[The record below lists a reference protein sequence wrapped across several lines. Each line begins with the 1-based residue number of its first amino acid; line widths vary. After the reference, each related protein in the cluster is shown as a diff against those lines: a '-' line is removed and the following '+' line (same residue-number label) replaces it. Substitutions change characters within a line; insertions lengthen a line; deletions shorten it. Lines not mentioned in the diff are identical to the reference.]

1 MSLTDAYLIRLNSFE
16 LLRLV
21 IFCYP
26 SRITFLYMVSVSP
39 WSVKGVEPEAREA
52 AKIAA
57 RRSAMT
63 VGQWLSQTIRAAAA
77 QQLDG
82 TSQPLVDTS
91 PPPPQPAPEQ
101 ALQGD
106 NSLASQGSY
115 PVESLRAVEA
125 GHNAPPPVS
134 VNEAIRENI
143 PRLNNPIEDPESKSR
158 AAISS
163 PVDQVEQ
170 LSERVEQVRA
180 QSPLST
186 APVERAVSR
195 LSERL
200 EKIEAARRT
209 QAANR
214 RWSLFSNND

>member
-1 MSLTDAYLIRLNSFE
+1 
-16 LLRLV
+16 
-21 IFCYP
+21 
-26 SRITFLYMVSVSP
+26 MVSVSP

-77 QQLDG
+77 QQLAD
-82 TSQPLVDTS
+82 TAQPLVETAPS

-101 ALQGD
+101 ADQGD
-106 NSLASQGSY
+106 NSLASQESY
-115 PVESLRAVEA
+115 PVEALRAVEA

-134 VNEAIRENI
+134 MDEAIRENI
-143 PRLNNPIEDPESKSR
+143 PRLNNPIEDSESKSR
-158 AAISS
+158 AAIAS

-170 LSERVEQVRA
+170 LSERIEQVRE
-180 QSPLST
+180 QSPLLT

-209 QAANR
+209 EAANR